1 MLQILG
7 LFWGGEKS
15 CSSCSSCS
23 VEACSGFFSSGLG
36 KQGCLNW
43 GDSVGA
49 EEALALLSLFAA
61 AARGRLTLSRAARVR
76 GEWFT
81 QQGSVVYLLHGAPQN
96 LGG

>member
-1 MLQILG
+1 M
-7 LFWGGEKS
+7 
-15 CSSCSSCS
+15 
-23 VEACSGFFSSGLG
+23 
-36 KQGCLNW
+36 
-43 GDSVGA
+43 GA

-81 QQGSVVYLLHGAPQN
+81 QQGSVVCLLHGAPQN